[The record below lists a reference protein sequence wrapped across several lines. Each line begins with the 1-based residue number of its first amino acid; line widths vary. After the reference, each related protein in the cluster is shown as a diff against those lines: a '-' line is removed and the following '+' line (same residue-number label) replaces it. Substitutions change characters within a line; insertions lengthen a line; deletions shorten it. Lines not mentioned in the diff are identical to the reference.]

1 MDLYTKEN
9 GLMIFKM
16 VMVKKNLKME
26 LCIEEILWMERNKA
40 KEFKLGQM
48 DQVMK
53 ENTLIIKFMDWD
65 NINGLME
72 GNIKV
77 IGFKEK

>member
-1 MDLYTKEN
+1 
-9 GLMIFKM
+9 MIFKM